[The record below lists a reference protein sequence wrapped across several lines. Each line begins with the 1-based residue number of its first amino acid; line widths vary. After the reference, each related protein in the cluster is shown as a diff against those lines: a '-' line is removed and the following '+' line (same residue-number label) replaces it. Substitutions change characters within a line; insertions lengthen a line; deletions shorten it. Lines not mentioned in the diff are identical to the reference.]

1 MVTLDVAIC
10 FSFERKSLSHTKS
23 SSPDSTRESRE
34 EEAFSAAEAALQ
46 LVTSGAV
53 YFQLLV

>member
-10 FSFERKSLSHTKS
+10 FSFERKNLSHTKS
-23 SSPDSTRESRE
+23 SSHSTRKSQE

-46 LVTSGAV
+46 LVTSRAV